1 MINYAWD
8 IIIDCV
14 KAGVKNMSLAVDFD
28 TLFDNEDVD
37 FMNYVNSVYT
47 TDVNN

>member
-1 MINYAWD
+1 
-8 IIIDCV
+8 
-14 KAGVKNMSLAVDFD
+14 MSLAVDCD
-28 TLFDNEDVD
+28 TLFCNEDVD